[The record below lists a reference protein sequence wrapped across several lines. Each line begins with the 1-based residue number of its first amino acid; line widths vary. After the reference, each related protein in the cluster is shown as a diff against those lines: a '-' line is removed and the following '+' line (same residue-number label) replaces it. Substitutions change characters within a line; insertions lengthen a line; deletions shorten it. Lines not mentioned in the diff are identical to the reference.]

1 MPSYHFDTLKNIPDL
16 SGKVILITGGAY
28 WHRQTLTSFI
38 NDMLGTSG
46 VGTELVKQLAVH
58 GPSKI
63 FFTGRNTK
71 AANALIE
78 SMKLLNPG
86 VQVRFI
92 PCDLSDLSSVRQAS
106 NRIAAKVTR
115 IDLFFCNAG
124 VMAMPSGLSKDGYE
138 QQFAINHLGHAL
150 LIDLLMPVL
159 QDTATLSGSDV
170 RIIITTS
177 QAAMT
182 PLVPKRG
189 IDFGALKTEQK
200 MFSGRWRRYA
210 QSKLAN
216 MLYAKALNRQYPSI
230 TTVSVHPGIGYTGLQ
245 DNFPLFDRFIMWVT
259 TIGRRSSVDR
269 LAWNGVWAA
278 TAPRGTSK
286 SQVKGGEYYEP
297 VGIIPKPTSYSNN
310 ITLENEL
317 WDWTQEELGLWELR
331 AGVKTRGSTSSSKYS

>member
-1 MPSYHFDTLKNIPDL
+1 
-16 SGKVILITGGAY
+16 
-28 WHRQTLTSFI
+28 
-38 NDMLGTSG
+38 MLGTSG
-46 VGTELVKQLAVH
+46 VGTDTVKQLAVH
-58 GPSKI
+58 NPSTI

-78 SMKLLNPG
+78 SLRLLNRE
-86 VQVRFI
+86 VQVRFV

-106 NRIAAKVTR
+106 NRIAAKVAR
-115 IDLFFCNAG
+115 IDMLFCNAG

-138 QQFAINHLGHAL
+138 QQFATNHLGHAL
-150 LIDLLMPVL
+150 LIDLLMPIL
-159 QDTATLSGSDV
+159 QDTAMLPGSDV

-182 PLVPKRG
+182 PLVPRRG

-216 MLYAKALNRQYPSI
+216 MLYAKALNRQHPSI

-259 TIGRRSSVDR
+259 TIGKRSPVDQ
-269 LAWNGVWAA
+269 LAWNGLWAA
-278 TAPRGTSK
+278 TAPRGSST
-286 SQVKGGEYYEP
+286 SQVRGGEYHEP
-297 VGIIPKPTSYSNN
+297 IGVIPKPTSHSKDL
-310 ITLENEL
+310 TLENDL
-317 WDWTQEELGLWELR
+317 WDWTQEQLESWEAK
-331 AGVKTRGSTSSSKYS
+331 AGMKVRGSTSSSQHSWF